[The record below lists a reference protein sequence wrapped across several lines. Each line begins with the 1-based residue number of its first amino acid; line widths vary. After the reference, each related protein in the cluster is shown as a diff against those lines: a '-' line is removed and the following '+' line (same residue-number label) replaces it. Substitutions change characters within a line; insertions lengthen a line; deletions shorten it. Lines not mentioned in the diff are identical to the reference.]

1 MIDGAGTFVR
11 GRNCNRKSDEQRSK
25 VRRNSK
31 VAVDEVMTDKRMME
45 NKMAGNQKMRFLVF
59 VL

>member
-1 MIDGAGTFVR
+1 M
-11 GRNCNRKSDEQRSK
+11 SK
-25 VRRNSK
+25 VRRKSK

-45 NKMAGNQKMRFLVF
+45 NKMAGNQKVRFLVF

>member
-45 NKMAGNQKMRFLVF
+45 NKMAGNKKVRFLVF